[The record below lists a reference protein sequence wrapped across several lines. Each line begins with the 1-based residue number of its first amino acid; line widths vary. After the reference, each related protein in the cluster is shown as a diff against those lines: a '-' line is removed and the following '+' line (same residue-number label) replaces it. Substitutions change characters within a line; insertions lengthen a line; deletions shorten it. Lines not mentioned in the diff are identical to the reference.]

1 MVDVAEIERRVDR
14 AITSAIPIS
23 VKLGGIDPENYGQ
36 VMEFS
41 KAMATCRAGIP
52 QWLRGSV
59 GDCLM
64 ICTRALRWG
73 MDPFFVAEK
82 SYAMQNKS
90 GEVRVGYES
99 QLVHAVIEALAP
111 LKGRLRH
118 RFEGEG
124 DDTVCIVSGTFKGED
139 APHEYTS
146 EPLGKRVKDIG
157 RNEKGNFRGSPL
169 WLQKPRVQLFYD
181 ASRDWAR
188 INCPD
193 VLAGVYTR
201 DELPDHE
208 PVDVTPDSGKKTD
221 ALMQRLKEGREKH
234 ADHRGFD
241 AEHVARE
248 ATLSSVIEGS
258 TNSGEAEQ
266 GENDE
271 RVNEPD
277 VEGRQADA
285 GDRPDGD
292 RNEDRGEVA
301 VGDDREVGGEPAGQ
315 QAEDEDQG
323 KEDTFPPDRTP
334 AKPKGK
340 R

>member
-1 MVDVAEIERRVDR
+1 MVDISEIERRVDR
-14 AITSAIPIS
+14 AVTATIPIS

-41 KAMATCRAGIP
+41 KAMSTCRAGIP

-82 SYAMQNKS
+82 SFAMQNKS

-118 RFEGEG
+118 EFRGEG
-124 DDTVCIVSGTFKGED
+124 DDTVCVVYGTFKGED
-139 APHEYTS
+139 KPHEYVS
-146 EPLGKRVKDIG
+146 EPLGKRIKDIG
-157 RNEKGNFRGSPL
+157 RSDKGNFRGSPL

-208 PVDVTPDSGKKTD
+208 PLDVTPGPSKTD
-221 ALMQRLKEGREKH
+221 AIAQRLKEAKAKYAERS
-234 ADHRGFD
+234 GFD
-241 AEHVARE
+241 VENVARE
-248 ATLSSVIEGS
+248 VAASSVVEGDV
-258 TNSGEAEQ
+258 NSDEAKQEGEK
-266 GENDE
+266 NE
-271 RVNEPD
+271 RVYVTD
-277 VEGRQADA
+277 VEGREDGPAD
-285 GDRPDGD
+285 RVDGD
-292 RNEDRGEVA
+292 RDEDRSQDGG
-301 VGDDREVGGEPAGQ
+301 GDGGEVGGGTAGQ
-315 QAEDEDQG
+315 QAEGAEEG
-323 KEDTFPPDRTP
+323 EEGTPDRK
-334 AKPKGK
+334 AKPKPTK